1 MYIRPWPTQV
11 EAHSL
16 RRPWVK
22 QLRMA
27 LDPTSEPTPWCVPA
41 LITSAT
47 SGDKLPF
54 TVVRLALSLVQYGR
68 TLRLWPGQNTTEGDR
83 CKVGSR
89 PAVPLRS
96 IPPATR
102 FNSRLSRNVYPA
114 LAHPSGG
121 SQLKETLGQSVENG
135 PRSHQRAHP
144 VVCSCPDNK
153 CHFR

>member
-16 RRPWVK
+16 RRPWVT

-41 LITSAT
+41 QITSAT

-68 TLRLWPGQNTTEGDR
+68 TLRLWPGQIRLRAIGVKWDH
-83 CKVGSR
+83 
-89 PAVPLRS
+89 VPLS
-96 IPPATR
+96 LYLYLYLI
-102 FNSRLSRNVYPA
+102 LSYPY
-114 LAHPSGG
+114 L
-121 SQLKETLGQSVENG
+121 
-135 PRSHQRAHP
+135 
-144 VVCSCPDNK
+144 
-153 CHFR
+153 

>member
-11 EAHSL
+11 EAHSF
-16 RRPWVK
+16 RRPRVK
-22 QLRMA
+22 RLRMA

-89 PAVPLRS
+89 PAVPLSNGSAISPQQYLEIRILVFTTLLMYNLS
-96 IPPATR
+96 PP
-102 FNSRLSRNVYPA
+102 
-114 LAHPSGG
+114 
-121 SQLKETLGQSVENG
+121 Q
-135 PRSHQRAHP
+135 
-144 VVCSCPDNK
+144 
-153 CHFR
+153 

>member
-16 RRPWVK
+16 KRPWVN

-89 PAVPLRS
+89 PAVPLSNGSAISPQQYLEIRILVFTTLLMYNLS
-96 IPPATR
+96 PP
-102 FNSRLSRNVYPA
+102 
-114 LAHPSGG
+114 
-121 SQLKETLGQSVENG
+121 Q
-135 PRSHQRAHP
+135 
-144 VVCSCPDNK
+144 
-153 CHFR
+153 

>member
-16 RRPWVK
+16 RRPWVN

-68 TLRLWPGQNTTEGDR
+68 TLRLWPGQNTAEGDR

-89 PAVPLRS
+89 PAVPLSNGSAISPQQYLEIRILVFTTLLMYNLS
-96 IPPATR
+96 PP
-102 FNSRLSRNVYPA
+102 
-114 LAHPSGG
+114 
-121 SQLKETLGQSVENG
+121 Q
-135 PRSHQRAHP
+135 
-144 VVCSCPDNK
+144 
-153 CHFR
+153 

>member
-16 RRPWVK
+16 IRPWVK

-27 LDPTSEPTPWCVPA
+27 LDPTSEPTPWYVPA

-68 TLRLWPGQNTTEGDR
+68 TLRLWPGQDTTEGDR

-89 PAVPLRS
+89 PAVPLSNGSAISPQQYLEIRILVFTTLLMYNLS
-96 IPPATR
+96 PP
-102 FNSRLSRNVYPA
+102 
-114 LAHPSGG
+114 
-121 SQLKETLGQSVENG
+121 Q
-135 PRSHQRAHP
+135 
-144 VVCSCPDNK
+144 
-153 CHFR
+153 